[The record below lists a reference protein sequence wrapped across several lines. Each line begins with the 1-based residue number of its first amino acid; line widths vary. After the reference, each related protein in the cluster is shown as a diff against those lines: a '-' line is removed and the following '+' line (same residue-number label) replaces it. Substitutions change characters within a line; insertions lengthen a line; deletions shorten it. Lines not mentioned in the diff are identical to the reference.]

1 MKTFRE
7 GAVSRLKS
15 PRRFPAPGK
24 FLALLLTLLAF
35 AGLTGAAIN
44 REGIRASL
52 GSVTGEDDVEKQVR
66 AFPEWLSGIVRQP
79 PDTADYV
86 PIAYNGVNPFGVNTF
101 LNQEVEDKKRALQL
115 DMIRAAGFHWIRQEF
130 PWEDIEIH
138 AKGDFIDRRN
148 AKPVSAWDK
157 YDSIV
162 RMANERGIQ
171 VIARLSTPPRWSRK
185 SQDAIATTPPDKLSD
200 FGDFVDAVVKHFKGQ
215 INYYQIWNEPNVY
228 PEWGDQEVS
237 PEGYVELLKTGYT
250 RAKAVDPDVVILSA
264 PLAPTIEL
272 GPRDMNDFVFLQRM
286 YDAGARNFFDI
297 LSINDYGLW
306 SGPSD
311 RRMRPR
317 VLNFSRPLY
326 VRDIMVH
333 NGDEHK
339 AIWASEIGWNAIPLD
354 HPAVPAFGRASDA
367 QVARYIPA
375 AYERAQQ
382 EWPWMGVMAYWFF
395 KRATDAEQDQAFYFF
410 RMVNP
415 DFEALPVYGAFKQY
429 ANQPATVYPGYF
441 QEDHWAMQYTGQW
454 PIVTEPK
461 AVLGKYRSST
471 RVSDALEFS
480 FYGTGLDV
488 VFVQGLAG
496 GTVRVSIDDRP
507 PQTLDLETP
516 QETFGVRSRIASGLA
531 RSRHRA
537 RIEVVTP
544 VVGVDGVVVYP

>member
-1 MKTFRE
+1 VLSLAAL
-7 GAVSRLKS
+7 AVIS
-15 PRRFPAPGK
+15 
-24 FLALLLTLLAF
+24 
-35 AGLTGAAIN
+35 LTGATIN
-44 REGIRASL
+44 REAIRASL

-66 AFPEWLSGIVRQP
+66 AFPEWLSGIVRQQ

-138 AKGDFIDRRN
+138 GKGDFTDRRN
-148 AKPVSAWDK
+148 AMPVSAWDK

-171 VIARLSTPPRWSRK
+171 VIARLSTPPRWTRK
-185 SQDAIATTPPDKLSD
+185 DPDAIATTPPDNLND
-200 FGDFVDAVVKHFKGQ
+200 FGDFVDAVVKHYKGQ
-215 INYYQIWNEPNVY
+215 IMYYQIWNEPNVY
-228 PEWGDQEVS
+228 PEWGDQEIS
-237 PEGYVELLKTGYT
+237 PEGYVELLKTGYM
-250 RAKAVDPDVVILSA
+250 RAKAADPNVVILSA
-264 PLAPTIEL
+264 PLAPTIEM
-272 GPRDMNDFVFLQRM
+272 GPRDMNDFIFLQRM
-286 YDAGARNFFDI
+286 YDAGAKNFFDI
-297 LSINDYGLW
+297 LSLNDYGLW

-317 VLNFSRPLY
+317 VLNFSRPVY
-326 VRDIMVH
+326 VRDIMVR

-354 HPAVPAFGRASDA
+354 HPAFPQFGRASDE

-410 RMVNP
+410 RMLNP
-415 DFEALPVYGAFKQY
+415 DFQPLPVYDALKQY
-429 ANQPATVYPGYF
+429 ANQPPAVFPGYF
-441 QEDHWAMQYTGQW
+441 QEDHWAIQSLGQW
-454 PIVTEPK
+454 PIVSEPQ

-471 RVSDALEFS
+471 REGDALEFS
-480 FYGTGLDV
+480 FYGSGLDV
-488 VFVQGLAG
+488 VFVNDLAG
-496 GTVRVSIDDRP
+496 GVARVSIDDRP
-507 PQTLDLETP
+507 PLMLNLEAP
-516 QETFGVRSRIASGLA
+516 LETFGAKTRIVSGLP
-531 RSRHRA
+531 RGRHRV
-537 RIEVVTP
+537 RIEVVAP
-544 VVGVDGVVVYP
+544 AVGVDGVIVYP